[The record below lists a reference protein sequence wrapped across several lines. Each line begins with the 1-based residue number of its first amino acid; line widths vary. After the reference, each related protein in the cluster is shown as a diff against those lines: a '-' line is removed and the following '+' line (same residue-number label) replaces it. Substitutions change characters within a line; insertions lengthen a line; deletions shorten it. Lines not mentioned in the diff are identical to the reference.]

1 MSKQKALMWFME
13 ADDWS
18 GFGCLKNVELVKR
31 SMSNGATGGTVQFVS
46 VAAAGLHCNP
56 IRWCRCIAKL

>member
-1 MSKQKALMWFME
+1 MSKQKTLMWFME

-56 IRWCRCIAKL
+56 NR